1 MGFTL
6 GVENAPSP
14 AIQWIAQCNYYTT
27 GVPRMT
33 SPLPSAERWD
43 CAEAAPGFNTLGI
56 ACFDA
61 GGYIVQESIVDVT
74 IEDGRDYIF
83 DFATETLQ
91 DITAQAVSFL
101 PLAIL
106 GGIGLLGVGGVA
118 VAFAKAKPPGR
129 E

>member
-1 MGFTL
+1 MSFTL

-14 AIQWIAQCNYYTT
+14 AIQWMATCNYYTT

-33 SPLPSAERWD
+33 SPLPLSERWN
-43 CAEAAPGFNTLGI
+43 CPEAAPGYNTLGI
-56 ACFDA
+56 ACFDS
-61 GGYIVQESIVDVT
+61 GGYIVQESIVAVT

-91 DITAQAVSFL
+91 DITAPALSFL
-101 PLAIL
+101 PLLLISGLGIL
-106 GGIGLLGVGGVA
+106 AVGGAA
-118 VAFAKAKPPGR
+118 VAFAMAK

>member
-6 GVENAPSP
+6 RVENAPSP
-14 AIQWIAQCNYYTT
+14 AIQWMAQCNTYTT
-27 GVPRMT
+27 GEPRMA
-33 SPLPSAERWD
+33 SPLPLAQRWN
-43 CAEAAPGFNTLGI
+43 CPEPAPGYNTLGI

-61 GGYIVQESIVDVT
+61 EGYIVQESIVTVT

-91 DITAQAVSFL
+91 VTAPAVSFW

-106 GGIGLLGVGGVA
+106 GGFAVLAVGGAV
-118 VAFAKAKPPGR
+118 VAFAMAKPGK
-129 E
+129 

>member
-6 GVENAPSP
+6 SVENAPSP
-14 AIQWIAQCNYYTT
+14 AIQWMAQCNYYTT

-33 SPLPSAERWD
+33 SPLPLAERWD
-43 CAEAAPGFNTLGI
+43 CAALAPGYNTLDI
-56 ACFDA
+56 ACFDS

-91 DITAQAVSFL
+91 DITAPAVSFL
-101 PLAIL
+101 PLLLIGSLGIL
-106 GGIGLLGVGGVA
+106 AVGGAA
-118 VAFAKAKPPGR
+118 VAFAMAKPER
-129 E
+129 